1 MMLRKMQAE
10 RDKEKKKA
18 DKQKIEAE
26 AEKEIL
32 MQKLFEAEQRVKELQ
47 AKN

>member
-10 RDKEKKKA
+10 RDKETKKA
-18 DKQKIEAE
+18 EKQKIEAE

-32 MQKLFEAEQRVKELQ
+32 MQKLFEAEQQVRELQ
-47 AKN
+47 AKK